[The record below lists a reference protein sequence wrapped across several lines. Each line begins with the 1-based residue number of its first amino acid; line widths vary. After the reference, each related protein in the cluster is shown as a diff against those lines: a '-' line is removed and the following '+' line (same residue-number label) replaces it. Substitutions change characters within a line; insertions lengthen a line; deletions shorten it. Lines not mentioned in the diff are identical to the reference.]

1 MTPAYKAS
9 PMSSADSF
17 DVVDVDDNESYG
29 GSSNDKLN
37 VYANRTATP
46 PRKVTKSAP
55 DASLFV
61 ALSDIEEALRS
72 TAADVERRKKERQ
85 PQSQNK
91 LLDVF
96 KTDKS
101 SDGVAKKAHVSLTF
115 LVKPLI

>member
-17 DVVDVDDNESYG
+17 DVVDVDDNESNGG

-37 VYANRTATP
+37 VYLNRPATS
-46 PRKVTKSAP
+46 PRKATHNPP

-72 TAADVERRKKERQ
+72 TAADVERRKKERR

-101 SDGVAKKAHVSLTF
+101 SDGLAKKAHVS
-115 LVKPLI
+115 